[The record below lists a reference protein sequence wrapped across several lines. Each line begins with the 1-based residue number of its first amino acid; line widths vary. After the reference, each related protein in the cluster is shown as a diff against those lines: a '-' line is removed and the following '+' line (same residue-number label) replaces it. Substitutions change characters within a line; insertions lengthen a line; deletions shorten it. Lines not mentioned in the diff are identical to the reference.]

1 MRHMTWSAW
10 HDLAD
15 EPFLTGTEA
24 EAKAAAKPGAD
35 AGDFVESPD
44 GSQLGWN
51 PTVQDWT
58 EG

>member
-1 MRHMTWSAW
+1 MTWSAW

-24 EAKAAAKPGAD
+24 DTKAAAKPGAD

-44 GSQLGWN
+44 GSQFGWN